1 MNKPIVTFIGF
12 LLLITGM
19 LNLTLLLVGV
29 KLAPFVFLDFAGR
42 GIGFLI
48 KLLMIIIGIMIIVV
62 SRSTFDGGTMPE
74 Q

>member
-12 LLLITGM
+12 FLLIAGM

-29 KLAPFVFLDFAGR
+29 QLAPFVFLDSAGK

-48 KLLMIIIGIMIIVV
+48 KLLMIIIGIVLIII
-62 SRSTFDGGTMPE
+62 SRSSFDGGTIPE

>member
-12 LLLITGM
+12 FLLIAGM

-29 KLAPFVFLDFAGR
+29 QLAPFVFLDYAGK

-48 KLLMIIIGIMIIVV
+48 KLLMIIIGIVLIIV
-62 SRSTFDGGTMPE
+62 SRSSFDGGTIPE